1 MNPNPTRTLWI
12 SIGLGVFA
20 MFLIYSYSQEK
31 KAEYDKRYGTSKR
44 VLIASKDILEMSTI
58 DETMIEYQEVPV
70 DFIQPGAVEDPD
82 LAISKVAAAP
92 FKKGEQILNT
102 KLLSLGANTGLS
114 SQVAPGK
121 RAVSIQIDEAR
132 SVSKLIQPGD
142 RIDILASV
150 EIGKGAN
157 KETEVRTLMQDVV
170 ILATGPKITNNIP
183 RLLEKNNFT
192 NESSFRNLNGDTSYQ
207 TITVEA
213 SPQDAQSLV
222 YLMTSSPGSIFLS
235 LRNPN
240 DRIVNPTSGADSNS
254 ILGRTNPQVLRAME
268 PMAQAPV
275 VVRPTPTPRQPASL
289 PKKHK
294 GQFIEVK

>member
-70 DFIQPGAVEDPD
+70 DFIQPGAVENPD
-82 LAISKVAAAP
+82 LAINKVAAAP

-102 KLLSLGANTGLS
+102 KILSLGANTGLS

-121 RAVSIQIDEAR
+121 RAVSIQVDEAR
-132 SVSKLIQPGD
+132 GVSKLVQPGD

-150 EIGKGAN
+150 EIGKGPN

-183 RLLEKNNFT
+183 RQLEKNNFT
-192 NESSFRNLNGDTSYQ
+192 NESSYRNLNGDTSFQ
-207 TITVEA
+207 TITIEA
-213 SPQDAQSLV
+213 SPQEAQNLV
-222 YLMTSSPGSIFLS
+222 FLMTTSPGSIFLS

-240 DRIVNPTSGADSNS
+240 DRIVSPTSGADSNT
-254 ILGRTNPQVLRAME
+254 ILGRTNPQFIKPIE
-268 PMAQAPV
+268 PVAV
-275 VVRPTPTPRQPASL
+275 VPPPPRTRLPASL
-289 PKKHK
+289 PVKRK

>member
-44 VLIASKDILEMSTI
+44 ILVASKDILEMSTI

-82 LAISKVAAAP
+82 LAINKVAAAP

-114 SQVAPGK
+114 SQVAIGK

-192 NESSFRNLNGDTSYQ
+192 NEASFRNLNGDTSYQ
-207 TITVEA
+207 TITIEA
-213 SPQDAQSLV
+213 SPQEAQNLV

-240 DRIVNPTSGADSNS
+240 DRILAPTSGADSNS
-254 ILGRTNPQVLRAME
+254 ILGRTNPQVLRALE